1 MRFAVL
7 GAGAIG
13 GYVGA
18 CLARAGLD
26 VTLIARGAHLAA
38 IRSRGIRVLSP
49 DGDFDAS
56 PCATDDVAAVSGA
69 DVVFLGLKAYSL
81 PPVAAELHRA
91 LRPGTAVIAAQN
103 GIPWWYFQGRPGPY
117 RDLVIESVDPGGVVT
132 AAIDP
137 ASVVGCVVYP
147 AAEITEPGVIRHVE
161 GHRFSLGEPDES
173 RSERC
178 GEISRAFRAGGLR
191 APIATDLRSQI
202 WLKVIGNAA
211 LNPVTALLGATLG
224 QLGESPAA
232 IRLVRA
238 VMTECASVASALG
251 VVLPVS
257 IDQRL
262 AGAIAVGD
270 HRTSMLQDRLA
281 GKPLE
286 IDCLT
291 GAVAEIAGRAGVD
304 VPQTRAVHDL
314 VTALGDLTG
323 PPAGR

>member
-1 MRFAVL
+1 MRFAVV

-18 CLARAGLD
+18 CLARGGTE

-38 IRSRGIRVLSP
+38 IREHGIRVLSP
-49 DGDFDAS
+49 DGDFLTH
-56 PCATDDVAAVSGA
+56 PQATDDMAAAADA

-81 PPVAAELHRA
+81 PGVADALHRA
-91 LRPGTAVIAAQN
+91 LRPRVPVITAQN

-132 AAIDP
+132 GAIDP

-191 APIATDLRSQI
+191 APVATDLRSQI

-314 VTALGDLTG
+314 VTALGDLG
-323 PPAGR
+323 YPAAGR

>member
-1 MRFAVL
+1 VRFAVV

-49 DGDFDAS
+49 DGDFHAS
-56 PCATDDVAAVSGA
+56 PCVTDDIAAISGA
-69 DVVFLGLKAYSL
+69 DVVFLGLKAYGL
-81 PPVAAELHRA
+81 PPVAADLHRA

-103 GIPWWYFQGRPGPY
+103 GIPWWYFHRRPGPY
-117 RDLVIESVDPGGVVT
+117 RDRVIESVDPGGVVT
-132 AAIDP
+132 GAIDP

-147 AAEITEPGVIRHVE
+147 ATELTEPGVIRHVE

-178 GEISRAFRAGGLR
+178 GEISRALRAGGLR
-191 APIATDLRSQI
+191 APVATDLRSQI

-232 IRLVRA
+232 IRVVRA

-291 GAVAEIAGRAGVD
+291 GAVIEIAARAGVE

-314 VTALGDLTG
+314 VKALGDLG
-323 PPAGR
+323 DPLAAR

>member
-1 MRFAVL
+1 
-7 GAGAIG
+7 
-13 GYVGA
+13 
-18 CLARAGLD
+18 
-26 VTLIARGAHLAA
+26 
-38 IRSRGIRVLSP
+38 
-49 DGDFDAS
+49 
-56 PCATDDVAAVSGA
+56 
-69 DVVFLGLKAYSL
+69 
-81 PPVAAELHRA
+81 
-91 LRPGTAVIAAQN
+91 
-103 GIPWWYFQGRPGPY
+103 
-117 RDLVIESVDPGGVVT
+117 
-132 AAIDP
+132 
-137 ASVVGCVVYP
+137 
-147 AAEITEPGVIRHVE
+147 
-161 GHRFSLGEPDES
+161 
-173 RSERC
+173 
-178 GEISRAFRAGGLR
+178 
-191 APIATDLRSQI
+191 
-202 WLKVIGNAA
+202 VIGNAA

-314 VTALGDLTG
+314 VTALGDLG
-323 PPAGR
+323 YPAAGR